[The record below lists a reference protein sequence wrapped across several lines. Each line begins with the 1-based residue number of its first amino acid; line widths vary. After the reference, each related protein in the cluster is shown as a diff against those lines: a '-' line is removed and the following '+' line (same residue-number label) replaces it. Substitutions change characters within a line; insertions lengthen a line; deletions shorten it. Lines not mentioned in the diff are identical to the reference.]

1 MQEIWKDIKE
11 YEGLYQISNLGNL
24 ISIKHNHIKPIVV
37 RKNQRYLRVN
47 LWKNGKYKTFSIHRL
62 VAESFLPNPNNFP
75 VVNHKDGNK
84 LNNKADNLEWCTQS
98 HNVKESYKL
107 GLQKVFTPPMRENY
121 IPWNKG
127 KKMSADYINKNYSTK
142 RVNQYTM
149 NNDFIKCWNSIA
161 QAEKELKITHISMC
175 CKNKRK
181 SAGNYIWRYADE

>member
-24 ISIKHNHIKPIVV
+24 ISIKHNRIKSIVV

-127 KKMSADYINKNYSTK
+127 KKNECRLYKQKLFYKKSK
-142 RVNQYTM
+142 
-149 NNDFIKCWNSIA
+149 SIYYE
-161 QAEKELKITHISMC
+161 QRFYKMLELYCTS
-175 CKNKRK
+175 RE
-181 SAGNYIWRYADE
+181 RT